1 MTPSTNPPKLQ
12 IHPSAKRYGLFF
24 CLLGTLLV
32 LVALLTR
39 LLDWQPPWG
48 YYGLLLTTAAV
59 LLLLGIAKLLEP
71 PTSLLITLHDITFI
85 HRRGQLR
92 LRWDNIVRLDIPKV
106 PEGLSEHELPYLGI
120 RLAQDEELLDHISP
134 RLAAYFIHNQRH
146 ILAIAMRRVL
156 PPQADYTA
164 YFDVPERYVSRAGKS
179 YHGVLAMFGLRT
191 AQLRELLGYD
201 VYLPANALD
210 RPLAEFVEYARE
222 LNRTRHQQET
232 P

>member
-1 MTPSTNPPKLQ
+1 MTPSTPAPKLH

-24 CLLGTLLV
+24 CLCGTLLV
-32 LVALLTR
+32 VVALVTR

-71 PTSLLITLHDITFI
+71 PTSLVITPSEITFI

-92 LRWDNIVRLDIPKV
+92 LRWDNIVRVDIPKV
-106 PEGLSEHELPYLGI
+106 PDGLGVHELPYLGI
-120 RLAQDEELLDHISP
+120 RLAQDEALLDHISP
-134 RLAAYFIHNQRH
+134 RLAAYFIHDQRH

-164 YFDVPERYVSRAGKS
+164 YFDVPDRYLSRGNKS
-179 YHGVLAMFGLRT
+179 YTGVLAMFGLRT

-201 VYLPANALD
+201 IYLPANALD
-210 RPLAEFVEYARE
+210 RPLEEFVVYARE
-222 LNRTRHQQET
+222 LNRTRHQQLA